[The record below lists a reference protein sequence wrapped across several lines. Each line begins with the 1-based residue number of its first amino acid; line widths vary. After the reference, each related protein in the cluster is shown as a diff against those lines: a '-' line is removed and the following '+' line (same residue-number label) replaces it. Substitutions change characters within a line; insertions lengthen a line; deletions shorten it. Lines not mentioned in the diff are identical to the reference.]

1 MIAVKLFYIYVN
13 IYFVHLQCIKGD
25 LFGFIVVHTIYLI
38 NIYLWKSSTEPEAH
52 HRKRKRDFLQ
62 NSGEFV
68 PKRTLAVKMA
78 ASITVP

>member
-1 MIAVKLFYIYVN
+1 MTGCKKEAVL
-13 IYFVHLQCIKGD
+13 
-25 LFGFIVVHTIYLI
+25 IVVHTIYLI
-38 NIYLWKSSTEPEAH
+38 NIYLWKSSTEPETH

-68 PKRTLAVKMA
+68 PKRYLAGKMA

>member
-1 MIAVKLFYIYVN
+1 LAYYETT
-13 IYFVHLQCIKGD
+13 
-25 LFGFIVVHTIYLI
+25 FIVVHTIYLI

-62 NSGEFV
+62 NRGEFV

>member
-1 MIAVKLFYIYVN
+1 MGMSVGVLIWRSFRRQCKLKRRCQMI
-13 IYFVHLQCIKGD
+13 
-25 LFGFIVVHTIYLI
+25 IVIHTIYLI

-62 NSGEFV
+62 NRGEFV

>member
-1 MIAVKLFYIYVN
+1 MKISIQVI
-13 IYFVHLQCIKGD
+13 I
-25 LFGFIVVHTIYLI
+25 IVVHTIYLI

-62 NSGEFV
+62 NRGEFV

>member
-1 MIAVKLFYIYVN
+1 MSVGVLIWRSFRRQCKLKRRCQMI
-13 IYFVHLQCIKGD
+13 
-25 LFGFIVVHTIYLI
+25 IVIHTIYLI
-38 NIYLWKSSTEPEAH
+38 NIYLWKSSTEPETH

>member
-1 MIAVKLFYIYVN
+1 M
-13 IYFVHLQCIKGD
+13 
-25 LFGFIVVHTIYLI
+25 FIVVHTIYLI